1 MGLGT
6 LGSNLRRYAFTLRRS
21 AALLAT
27 GPLTPGGR
35 ASLQG
40 VSNALGWSAHPA
52 RLPEIEPSEILPA
65 ARPVEV
71 REVEAWSH
79 NVVVFELCLLNALVR
94 RLRPEAIFEFGT
106 FDGRTTVNLL
116 ASAPPDAHAYTLNLP
131 SEAVDFGIPNFRI
144 GGRFADGPFAG
155 RITQLYGDTRTFGY
169 QPYLGQMDFIFID
182 AGHSHAL
189 VTSDSD
195 VAVKLLRP
203 AGGVIVWHDYSSI
216 PEVTRAVDDLH
227 AAGRLPGR
235 MVHVRGTGLAMSLPE
250 TLPEFED
257 RIAGAEQAGVPVS
270 TRPANG

>member
-21 AALLAT
+21 AAVLAA
-27 GPLTPGGR
+27 GPLTPRGR
-35 ASLQG
+35 ASLHG
-40 VSNALGWSAHPA
+40 VSDALGWSVHPA
-52 RLPEIEPSEILPA
+52 RLPEIAPSELLPA
-65 ARPVEV
+65 DRPVEV
-71 REVEAWSH
+71 REVEALSH

-116 ASAPPDAHAYTLNLP
+116 ASAPPDARAYTLNLP
-131 SEAVDFGIPNFRI
+131 ADAVDFGIPNFRI
-144 GGRFADGPFAG
+144 GGRFAGGPFAD
-155 RITQLYGDTRTFGY
+155 RITQLYGDTRTFAYG
-169 QPYLGQMDFIFID
+169 PYLGQIDFIFID

-189 VTSDSD
+189 VTNDSE

-250 TLPEFED
+250 TLPKWD
-257 RIAGAEQAGVPVS
+257 DHSKSTEQAGV
-270 TRPANG
+270 